1 MDYEV
6 YADSDNAITESA
18 FQIRQMKFLLNPSD
32 FLLIAKNYFSL
43 CASMPCDATSGN
55 LSGIASDWV
64 EITIDSI
71 SDWESGISIIWD
83 DAYYELSWVESIY
96 GDITR
101 MWLVIKRVEPI

>member
-1 MDYEV
+1 
-6 YADSDNAITESA
+6 
-18 FQIRQMKFLLNPSD
+18 
-32 FLLIAKNYFSL
+32 
-43 CASMPCDATSGN
+43 MPCDATSGN